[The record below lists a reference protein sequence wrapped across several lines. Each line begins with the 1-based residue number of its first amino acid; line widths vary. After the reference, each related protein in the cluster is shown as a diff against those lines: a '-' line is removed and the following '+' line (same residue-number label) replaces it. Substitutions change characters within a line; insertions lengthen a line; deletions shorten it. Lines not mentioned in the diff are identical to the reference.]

1 MTTKP
6 TKHYPGCYRVPTLR
20 GFAQIKKQN
29 NGSWM
34 VELRNS
40 DGSLARFAGTWPTLK
55 AAVEEVNDQT

>member
-1 MTTKP
+1 
-6 TKHYPGCYRVPTLR
+6 VPTLR